1 MPDTPSPWFVYLL
14 RCADD
19 TLYCGVT
26 TDVAR
31 RVREH
36 NGEAPGGARYTR
48 SRRPVALAASAPCA
62 DRAQA
67 QRLEARIKALPRA
80 RKLKTLR
87 ELRRDAATPDGQ

>member
-48 SRRPVALAASAPCA
+48 SRRPVALAASVPCA

-80 RKLKTLR
+80 PPSPLPSNR
-87 ELRRDAATPDGQ
+87 Q